1 MIQKTHMSQEEAVK
15 FAATQWWVG
24 KTAAEILDVQLF
36 EDRLVMPFELYHEAV
51 EEVLGRPV
59 QTIELADSFLTVLQH
74 EYITKMLN
82 TPHDGMCMG

>member
-59 QTIELADSFLTVLQH
+59 QTIELAGTGLTFLQY

-82 TPHDGMCMG
+82 APHDDMHMG

>member
-24 KTAAEILDVQLF
+24 KNAAEILDVQLF

-59 QTIELADSFLTVLQH
+59 QTIELADPFLTVLQH

-82 TPHDGMCMG
+82 TQHDDMRMG

>member
-24 KTAAEILDVQLF
+24 KNAAEILDVQLF
-36 EDRLVMPFELYHEAV
+36 EDRLVIPFELYHEAV

-59 QTIELADSFLTVLQH
+59 QTIELADPFLTVLQH

-82 TPHDGMCMG
+82 TPHDDMRMG

>member
-59 QTIELADSFLTVLQH
+59 QTIELADPFLTVLQH
-74 EYITKMLN
+74 EYITKMLKA
-82 TPHDGMCMG
+82 PHDDMYMG

>member
-24 KTAAEILDVQLF
+24 KNAAEILDVQLF

-59 QTIELADSFLTVLQH
+59 QTIEPFLTVLQH

-82 TPHDGMCMG
+82 TPHDDMRMG